1 MAKAAMLKDSV
12 WQIWNGVPHLFQTT
26 PGVASTALGRREL
39 CRGRGALSCC
49 ARLRARSHCKLL
61 CNRRRATHGAFKR
74 GMWAIA
80 RSLNVGSG
88 QTASLLKIS
97 AQRRDPAL
105 LVVTTR
111 RPISVPGAVD
121 SRIANRDELATAA
134 VAERAP
140 LEFDAGCLY
149 VAFWRP
155 FSAFHKSSCFEA
167 RKCCTVAVSVLTDAL
182 TCNTPET
189 QL

>member
-1 MAKAAMLKDSV
+1 
-12 WQIWNGVPHLFQTT
+12 
-26 PGVASTALGRREL
+26 
-39 CRGRGALSCC
+39 
-49 ARLRARSHCKLL
+49 
-61 CNRRRATHGAFKR
+61 
-74 GMWAIA
+74 MWAIA
-80 RSLNVGSG
+80 RSLNVGFG
-88 QTASLLKIS
+88 QTACLLEIT

-140 LEFDAGCLY
+140 LEFDAGGLY
-149 VAFWRP
+149 VALRRP
-155 FSAFHKSSCFEA
+155 SPAFHKSSRFEA

>member
-1 MAKAAMLKDSV
+1 
-12 WQIWNGVPHLFQTT
+12 
-26 PGVASTALGRREL
+26 
-39 CRGRGALSCC
+39 
-49 ARLRARSHCKLL
+49 
-61 CNRRRATHGAFKR
+61 
-74 GMWAIA
+74 MWAIA
-80 RSLNVGSG
+80 RSLNVGFG
-88 QTASLLKIS
+88 QTTGLLEIT

-140 LEFDAGCLY
+140 LEFDAGGLY
-149 VAFWRP
+149 VALRRP
-155 FSAFHKSSCFEA
+155 SPAFHKSSRFEA

-182 TCNTPET
+182 TCNPPET